1 MRASCGIDGC
11 NGRHKGLGLCALHYN
26 RLRRNGTPISGRP
39 NRLPNDPARMC
50 AVDGCGGNAVAL
62 HYCVKHYAK
71 FKKFGD
77 PLAGYVQ
84 DGRSKEW
91 HANKVGYVIRFDP
104 TSPYAGG
111 NKLVYQHREVIGQL
125 IGRPLRSDESV
136 HHKNGDRTDNRPENL
151 ELWVRSQPA
160 GQRVQDLVKW
170 AREIITKYGNFVG

>member
-1 MRASCGIDGC
+1 MVACTVIGC
-11 NGRHKGLGLCALHYN
+11 DGRHKGHGLCGFHY
-26 RLRRNGTPISGRP
+26 GRFRAHGDAAAGGP
-39 NRLPNDPARMC
+39 RRLPPGALGVC
-50 AVDGCGGNAVAL
+50 SVDGCGNKAISSHL
-62 HYCVKHYAK
+62 CRKHYAK

-77 PLAGYVQ
+77 PLAGYIQ

-91 HANKVGYVIRFDP
+91 HVNKVGYVMRFDP

-170 AREIITKYGNFVG
+170 AREIITKYGSFVD